1 MPRKKSSRRYSVY
14 VIRLDA
20 KVLEMRKFAEENPDH
35 VEGKPCVY
43 VGMTCHAPRFRL
55 GQHLLGTGEGYPA
68 SKWVTK
74 FGVGLMPKLY
84 EKYNLK
90 PMTEAKAA
98 KREVKLAERLR
109 KRGYAVWQ
117 K

>member
-14 VIRLDA
+14 VIRLDP

-43 VGMTCHAPRFRL
+43 VGMTWHTPRFRL
-55 GQHLLGTGEGYPA
+55 GQHLQGTRKCFPA
-68 SKWVTK
+68 KLVRN

-90 PMTEAKAA
+90 LMTEAKAA

-117 K
+117 M